1 MRRLFVTGIDTD
13 VGKTV
18 VSAVLTQKLQADY
31 WKPVQAGDLHDTDSM
46 KVGQWVANP
55 STNIHPEAY
64 GLTHPMSPHAAAK
77 RDGQE
82 IKLTDIHIPQTSND
96 LVIEGA
102 GGLMVPLN
110 HRELVIDMIPH
121 LHAQAVLVSRHYL
134 GSINHTILSVQALQW
149 REIPIIGI
157 IFNGDEN
164 KDSESIIETT
174 CNVNILG
181 RIPELDTIDQQNII
195 NSIDTINI

>member
-1 MRRLFVTGIDTD
+1 MRRLFVTGIGTD

-18 VSAVLTQKLQADY
+18 VSAVLAQKLQADY
-31 WKPVQAGDLHDTDSM
+31 WKPVQAGDLNDTDSM
-46 KVGQWVANP
+46 KVGQWVTNP
-55 STNIHPEAY
+55 STQIHPEAY
-64 GLTHPMSPHAAAK
+64 SLSQPMSPHAAAK
-77 RDGQE
+77 RDGQK
-82 IKLTDIHIPQTSND
+82 IKLANIHVPQTSND

-121 LHAQAVLVSRHYL
+121 LHADAVLISRHYL
-134 GSINHTILSVQALQW
+134 GSINHTILSIQALQR
-149 REIPIIGI
+149 REISIAGI
-157 IFNGDEN
+157 IFNGNKN
-164 KDSESIIETT
+164 KDTESIIETT

-181 RIPELDTIDQQNII
+181 RIPELDPIDQQNII